1 MRIRA
6 GLGVLRER
14 NFALLYAGR
23 TVSLIGDGMT
33 PVALAFAVLELTGST
48 ADLGIVLAA
57 RSLMVVVCILA
68 GGVWA
73 DRISPRVAMIVADL
87 SRIAVMGTMGALLV
101 AGTAQVW
108 QLAGLYALEGLG
120 TALFN
125 PASSAIVPAV
135 VPTSRLQDANALI
148 GLSKSVGQVAG
159 PAFAGVLLALGSPGD
174 ALLVDAA
181 TFAVSAAFLLRIAA
195 RPVGP
200 APGSSF
206 VEDLREGWTE
216 FSSRTWLWVCVAAAA
231 ASNAIFFPAFQVLGP
246 TVAQDSL
253 GGSGSWALIAAA
265 FGLGS
270 VAGGIAAI
278 TIRVARILL
287 FAEAAVLALIVP
299 MLLLA
304 SGAGTAAVAPGAFVA
319 GFGLSVAGVLY
330 ETAIQQHVPT
340 GALARV
346 SAYDWFGSLAIEPLG
361 FALVGALAAGVGI
374 SPVLWA
380 GAALLLLTQSAV
392 LAVPSVR
399 GLRSTTS
406 VDFASALEAP
416 IGPGD

>member
-57 RSLMVVVCILA
+57 RSLVVVACILA

-73 DRISPRVAMIVADL
+73 DRISPRVAMLVADL
-87 SRIAVMGTMGALLV
+87 GRMAVMGTMGALLV

-125 PASSAIVPAV
+125 PASSAIVPAI
-135 VPTSRLQDANALI
+135 VPTPRLQDANALI
-148 GLSKSVGQVAG
+148 SLSKSAGQVVG

-174 ALLVDAA
+174 ALLVDAG
-181 TFAVSAAFLLRIAA
+181 TFAVSAAFLLRVAA
-195 RPVGP
+195 RPLRSV
-200 APGSSF
+200 PGSSF
-206 VEDLREGWTE
+206 LEDLREGWTE
-216 FSSRTWLWVCVAAAA
+216 FSSRTWLWACVAAAA

-246 TVAQDSL
+246 TVARDSL

-287 FAEAAVLALIVP
+287 VAEAAVLTLVVP
-299 MLLLA
+299 MVLLA
-304 SGAGTAAVAPGAFVA
+304 AGVGTAAVAAGGFVA

-330 ETAIQQHVPT
+330 ETAARQHVPT
-340 GALARV
+340 EALARV

-361 FALVGALAAGVGI
+361 FALVGALATGVGI

-380 GAALLLLTQSAV
+380 GAAFLLLTQSAV

-399 GLRSTTS
+399 NLRSTTS
-406 VDFASALEAP
+406 VEAAPVLEPP